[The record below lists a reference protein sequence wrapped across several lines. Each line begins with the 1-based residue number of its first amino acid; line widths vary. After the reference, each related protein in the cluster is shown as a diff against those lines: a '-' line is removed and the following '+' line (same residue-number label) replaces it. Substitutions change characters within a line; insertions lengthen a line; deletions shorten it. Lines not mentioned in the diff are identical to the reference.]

1 MAAIRWR
8 FGGSIEGWR
17 ASVAMWAAGIA
28 IAWALPCAALAQL
41 PAHQHGTVQL
51 DVAVD
56 ASTLSLRLEAPLDS
70 LLGFERAPRSD
81 AERKAADAMRS
92 QLGQPALL
100 IGLDA
105 AAGCVLQPPQ
115 ISVPVLE
122 PGTKA
127 DEHAELVASYLFR
140 CRQPGVLR
148 VADFNGLLNA
158 FPRIQRVEVQV
169 AAPGGQWK
177 QVLKRPQAMVKL
189 VR

>member
-1 MAAIRWR
+1 MSKWR
-8 FGGSIEGWR
+8 ILGLLACLAGPL
-17 ASVAMWAAGIA
+17 VAG
-28 IAWALPCAALAQL
+28 AQQA
-41 PAHQHGTVQL
+41 AHQHGTVLL

-81 AERKAADAMRS
+81 AERKAADTMRA
-92 QLGQPALL
+92 QLGQAATMF
-100 IGLDA
+100 GLDA

-115 ISVPVLE
+115 ISAPALE
-122 PGTKA
+122 PGAKA

-148 VADFNGLLNA
+148 VADLNGLLIA